1 MSFKKITSLQQLKDD
16 CCDTQEDYFIW
27 FGYARSSKTIEYDSE
42 NDTFIVFND
51 IDGTDYA
58 CKSGEL
64 IDYGNVIK
72 AIYNGNFYSYRW
84 EETKINKL

>member
-16 CCDTQEDYFIW
+16 CCNTQEGYFIR
-27 FGYARSSKTIEYDSE
+27 FGVARSSKTIEYDSE
-42 NDTFIVFND
+42 NDTFYVFND
-51 IDGTDYA
+51 IDGTDYI

-64 IDYGNVIK
+64 IDKGNIIQ
-72 AIYNGNFYSYRW
+72 AIYNGNFYNNRW